1 MDRKNFA
8 VKGNKSLPHD
18 IIQELKTGLTIQKIE
33 VQGMH
38 IRYEELAEEATEK
51 GIITFENLYA
61 TISNVTNDKNRMSA
75 KTPAVV
81 EAKTEVYGKAP
92 LSVTI
97 RLNLLDP
104 DGYHTIQ
111 GTAGPTDPAVLNP
124 ILEPTTF
131 ISVKEGSLQKSDFK
145 MELYRNK
152 ASGNLNV
159 RYQNF
164 KVDVLTKDED
174 KRQSFA
180 KKLLSKVANKIVIKS
195 DNPEVGEAL
204 RAGNIDV
211 VRARNRSV
219 FNYWKDCLVSG
230 FRTAAGIEGIGA
242 DLKDPNR

>member
-8 VKGNKSLPHD
+8 VKGTKPLPHD

-61 TISNVTNDKNRMSA
+61 TISNVTNDKNQMSA

-81 EAKTEVYGKAP
+81 EAKTKAYGKAP
-92 LSVTI
+92 LAVTI

-111 GTAGPTDPAVLNP
+111 GRAGPTDPAVLNP

-131 ISVKEGSLQKSDFK
+131 ISVKEGRLQKSDFK
-145 MELYRNK
+145 IELYRNK

-164 KVDVLTKDED
+164 KVDVLTKDEN

-180 KKLLSKVANKIVIKS
+180 KKLLSKVANKVVIKS
-195 DNPEVGEAL
+195 DNPEKGEAL
-204 RAGNIDV
+204 RAGKIDV

-242 DLKDPNR
+242 DLKDANR